1 MDDDGEGLGGKFWL
15 TFIGG
20 AIACTIA
27 GVLLFLLIGSAWARW
42 GFLGMFLLLSVILI
56 GIGWLVDRRE
66 KKRRESF

>member
-1 MDDDGEGLGGKFWL
+1 MDDDEGLGGKFWL

-42 GFLGMFLLLSVILI
+42 GFLGMFLLLSAILLAF
-56 GIGWLVDRRE
+56 GWIVDRRD
-66 KKRRESF
+66 KSRRESL

>member
-20 AIACTIA
+20 AIACTVA

-42 GFLGMFLLLSVILI
+42 GFLGMFLFLSVILI
-56 GIGWLVDRRE
+56 GVGALVDRRE
-66 KKRRESF
+66 KKRRESL